1 MKSGLENLKLDH
13 WSKIVTV
20 FAAAVLVI
28 SLTVEIKGVPNSEVT
43 LFSLGAAL
51 IGIGEI
57 INHPWQE
64 VIVPPSAIYP
74 GWMKGEGYQRNT
86 SFMGVLF
93 ILSGVVLIGYRLYCI
108 FKQTY
113 SHYAQHWKKHPE

>member
-1 MKSGLENLKLDH
+1 MKSGIEGLKLDH
-13 WSKIVTV
+13 WSKVLTV
-20 FAAAVLVI
+20 FASVVFAG
-28 SLTVEIKGVPNSEVT
+28 SLTVEIKSVPSIEVT
-43 LFSLGAAL
+43 LFSLGVAL
-51 IGIGEI
+51 IGVGEI

-93 ILSGVVLIGYRLYCI
+93 MFAGVVLIGYRLYCI

-113 SHYAQHWKKHPE
+113 SHYA

>member
-13 WSKIVTV
+13 WSKIITV
-20 FAAAVLVI
+20 FAAAVFVL
-28 SLTVEIKGVPNSEVT
+28 SLTVEIKSVPNIEVT
-43 LFSLGAAL
+43 LFSLGVVL

-74 GWMKGEGYQRNT
+74 
-86 SFMGVLF
+86 
-93 ILSGVVLIGYRLYCI
+93 
-108 FKQTY
+108 
-113 SHYAQHWKKHPE
+113 